1 VDHDNIVVLPLMIKL
16 LLYHG
21 LVLNIHILYTI
32 ILIYNII
39 EVESTRWI
47 VTASKTRSLTI
58 KENNTYLEDVE
69 RFLKILK
76 YLNFS

>member
-1 VDHDNIVVLPLMIKL
+1 VDHDNIVVLSLMIKL

-39 EVESTRWI
+39 EVESQWI
-47 VTASKTRSLTI
+47 VTASKTI

>member
-39 EVESTRWI
+39 EVESQWI
-47 VTASKTRSLTI
+47 VTASKTRSVTI

>member
-39 EVESTRWI
+39 EVESQWI
-47 VTASKTRSLTI
+47 VTASKTI